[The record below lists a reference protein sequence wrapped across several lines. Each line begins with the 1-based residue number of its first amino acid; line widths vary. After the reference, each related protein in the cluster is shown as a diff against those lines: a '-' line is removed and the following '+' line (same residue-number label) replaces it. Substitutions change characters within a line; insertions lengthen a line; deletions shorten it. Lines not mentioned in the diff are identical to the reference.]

1 MMDKNMKLALN
12 SASDNTSPQR
22 SNDGRKTGSVL
33 VVIPS
38 LNEAEYIAGLIAGLL
53 TDAGQIDV
61 KIVVADGGSSDGT
74 CEIIEGIMERDKRVV
89 LLSNKMRIAPSVN
102 DAVAKFGD
110 GAEFLIRIDAHAEY
124 PHEFCARLLEIQAK
138 TGADSV
144 AVSMHTI
151 GRTCFQRAAAAA
163 QNSFLGNG
171 GSLHRN
177 ASTGRWVDHGHHA
190 LMRIAAFRAVG
201 GYDKSFIGNEDA
213 ELDFRLRASGFRIYL
228 AAVSIMYHSRGSAKA
243 LFRQYFNYGLGRAM
257 NVLKHRQVPKIRQM
271 LPLAVAPA
279 ICLLLLIPISPL
291 FAIPALLWGAICI
304 CYGLLLAIRTR
315 DACVAGAGAGTMT
328 MHAGWSFGFFNTLL
342 VGRQVSSRTLIKK

>member
-1 MMDKNMKLALN
+1 MDKNMKPASN
-12 SASDNTSPQR
+12 SASDIR
-22 SNDGRKTGSVL
+22 GRQGAVL
-33 VVIPS
+33 VVVPS
-38 LNEAEYIAGLIAGLL
+38 LNEVEHISRLIAGLL
-53 TDAGQIDV
+53 TDVGQIDV

-89 LLSNKMRIAPSVN
+89 LLNNKMRIAPSIN

-124 PHEFCARLLEIQAK
+124 PHQFYAQLLEIQAK

-144 AVSMHTI
+144 VVSMHTI

-171 GSLHRN
+171 GSLHRKI
-177 ASTGRWVDHGHHA
+177 STGRWVDHGHHA

-201 GYDKSFIGNEDA
+201 GYDESFIGNEDA

-228 AAVSIMYHSRGSAKA
+228 AAVSIMYHSRGSARA

-279 ICLLLLIPISPL
+279 ICLLLLIPISLL
-291 FAIPALLWGAICI
+291 FAVPALLWSTICI
-304 CYGLLLAIRTR
+304 CYGILLAMRTR
-315 DACVAGAGAGTMT
+315 DGCVAGAGAAAMT
-328 MHAGWSFGFFNTLL
+328 MHAGWSFGFFNTLM
-342 VGRQVSSRTLIKK
+342 VGRQVSSRISIKK

>member
-1 MMDKNMKLALN
+1 
-12 SASDNTSPQR
+12 
-22 SNDGRKTGSVL
+22 
-33 VVIPS
+33 
-38 LNEAEYIAGLIAGLL
+38 
-53 TDAGQIDV
+53 
-61 KIVVADGGSSDGT
+61 
-74 CEIIEGIMERDKRVV
+74 
-89 LLSNKMRIAPSVN
+89 MRIAPSVN

-124 PHEFCARLLEIQAK
+124 PHQFCAQLLEIQAR

-144 AVSMHTI
+144 VVSMHTI

-201 GYDKSFIGNEDA
+201 GYDELFIGNEDA

-257 NVLKHRQVPKIRQM
+257 NVLKHRQVPKVRQM

-291 FAIPALLWGAICI
+291 FAVPVLLWGAICI

-315 DACVAGAGAGTMT
+315 DACVAGAGAAAIA
-328 MHAGWSFGFFNTLL
+328 MHAGWSFGFFQHSF
-342 VGRQVSSRTLIKK
+342 GRPAGVLTNFDKKMRSRPVASVIIPTYNGAAFLADAIESACRQSLSNIEIIVSDDASTDTSPEIVTKLSSRDLKNQAHQKRPKCGSGRGTQQSPDGSQW